1 MSPGLRWVSSWT
13 TTSSS
18 SPFAWI
24 DAPEKKEG
32 NPRLL
37 HGRGSERER
46 RARVCNRTASSR
58 LIRRSV
64 INIIILSMY
73 FYYRDLFSSC
83 HILAVC
89 IRSLY
94 GRHIIRKTD
103 ALVVFKRTR
112 RKYLLRVAGRFLSVE
127 IVPNTQNSPKKLGH
141 TKSRNHIIKSKS
153 YFLLELR
160 IEFFSVTRSRSLTR
174 RSRKLNSVKKQILN
188 IDMSKNL
195 AISMLPTMENQ
206 ATPRPHHVFLLGL
219 HD

>member
-1 MSPGLRWVSSWT
+1 MSPGPHLVFART
-13 TTSSS
+13 RTSSS

-24 DAPEKKEG
+24 DAPEKKQG

-46 RARVCNRTASSR
+46 RARVCNRTARLR

-64 INIIILSMY
+64 INIIISMR

-83 HILAVC
+83 HVLAVR
-89 IRSLY
+89 IRRLY

-112 RKYLLRVAGRFLSVE
+112 RKYLLRLAGRFLSVE
-127 IVPNTQNSPKKLGH
+127 IVPNAQNSPKKLGH

-153 YFLLELR
+153 YFLPELR
-160 IEFFSVTRSRSLTR
+160 IEFLLVTRSRSLTR
-174 RSRKLNSVKKQILN
+174 RSRRLNSVK
-188 IDMSKNL
+188 S
-195 AISMLPTMENQ
+195 
-206 ATPRPHHVFLLGL
+206 RF
-219 HD
+219 